1 MFELVILD
9 LRLLQ
14 FCSGLLILLSLTSPI
29 LQGCFS
35 TLYVLECPAPGLLVA
50 DFICYSYLSIVLTIV
65 NACLRYCNTF
75 SLSGF
80 SSFGHTASSCLL
92 LEVFMTIIHLNPNS
106 ELMI

>member
-1 MFELVILD
+1 M
-9 LRLLQ
+9 
-14 FCSGLLILLSLTSPI
+14 S
-29 LQGCFS
+29 
-35 TLYVLECPAPGLLVA
+35 LLVA
-50 DFICYSYLSIVLTIV
+50 DIVLDRYLSVILTVGDACLCYSESL
-65 NACLRYCNTF
+65 

>member
-1 MFELVILD
+1 MTTQE
-9 LRLLQ
+9 RASRSMQLQ
-14 FCSGLLILLSLTSPI
+14 ALCDGVRK
-29 LQGCFS
+29 
-35 TLYVLECPAPGLLVA
+35 YVDTRNYQKCVA
-50 DFICYSYLSIVLTIV
+50 MICYSESL
-65 NACLRYCNTF
+65 

>member
-1 MFELVILD
+1 MLELLNLD

-14 FCSGLLILLSLTSPI
+14 FRPRLLILLPLTSPI

-50 DFICYSYLSIVLTIV
+50 DIVLDRYLSVILTVGDACLCYSESLSP
-65 NACLRYCNTF
+65 
-75 SLSGF
+75 SGF
-80 SSFGHTASSCLL
+80 SYFGHTASSCLL